1 MPEYETVLVS
11 VDDGVALLTLN
22 RPDRAN
28 SFNLVMDRE
37 FHQAMWALEDD
48 PAVRVIVVTG
58 AGKAFCGGVDLE
70 AGAGV
75 FGEEAHK
82 AHDATLGLDADSLP
96 ERSAFW
102 RMRTPIIG
110 AINGA
115 AVGAGLTVP
124 LLFDILYA
132 AADAKLGFVF
142 SRRGIFPEANS
153 TWLLPRLIGVPR
165 AMELLLT
172 GRMFTGAE
180 AAAMGLVS
188 RALPREELLPG
199 RPRAGPRPGAQH
211 RPHPGGADQER
222 GVSQPA
228 GARPA
233 PLHGA
238 GDQDRLVARH
248 PPRRGGGG
256 HVVLPEAAAAVD
268 GRQAHPDAT
277 RDRHRREPRLGPLLR
292 PSSLEAPELK

>member
-1 MPEYETVLVS
+1 MADYETILVTI
-11 VDDGVALLTLN
+11 DGGVALLTLN

-37 FHQAMWALEDD
+37 FHEAMWALEAD

-58 AGKAFCGGVDLE
+58 AGRAFCGGVDLE

-82 AHDATLGLDADSLP
+82 AHDETLGLDADSLP

-102 RMRTPIIG
+102 KMRTPIIG

-124 LLFDILYA
+124 LLFDINYA

-142 SRRGIFPEANS
+142 VRRGIFPEANS

-165 AMELLLT
+165 ALELLLS
-172 GRMFTGAE
+172 GRMFTGEE
-180 AAAMGLVS
+180 AAAMGLVA
-188 RALPREELLPG
+188 RALPRDEVVPAALALAHDLAANTAPIPVGVVKNAVYRNLQEL
-199 RPRAGPRPGAQH
+199 
-211 RPHPGGADQER
+211 
-222 GVSQPA
+222 
-228 GARPA
+228 
-233 PLHGA
+233 
-238 GDQDRLVARH
+238 DR
-248 PPRRGGGG
+248 RRSMALETKIVWWLGT
-256 HVVLPEAAAAVD
+256 
-268 GRQAHPDAT
+268 HPDAMEGVMSFVQKRPPQWKGDKRT
-277 RDRHRREPRLGPLLR
+277 PMPAEIAIGENLGSGPF
-292 PSSLEAPELK
+292 

>member
-1 MPEYETVLVS
+1 MPDYETILVA
-11 VDDGVALLTLN
+11 VDEGVALLTLN

-37 FHQAMWALEDD
+37 FHEAMWALEDD
-48 PAVRVIVVTG
+48 PKVRVIVVTG
-58 AGKAFCGGVDLE
+58 AGKAFCAGVDLE

-82 AHDATLGLDADSLP
+82 AHDSTLGLDADSLP

-153 TWLLPRLIGVPR
+153 TWLLPRLIGLSR
-165 AMELLLT
+165 AMELLLS
-172 GRMFTGAE
+172 GRMFSGEE
-180 AAAMGLVS
+180 AAAIGLVS
-188 RALPREELLPG
+188 KALPREE
-199 RPRAGPRPGAQH
+199 
-211 RPHPGGADQER
+211 
-222 GVSQPA
+222 
-228 GARPA
+228 
-233 PLHGA
+233 
-238 GDQDRLVARH
+238 
-248 PPRRGGGG
+248 
-256 HVVLPEAAAAVD
+256 VLPAALELAHDLARNTAPIPVGVIKNAVYRNMQELD
-268 GRQAHPDAT
+268 RRRSMALETKIVWWLGTHPDAMEGVMSFLQKRPPAWQGDKRT
-277 RDRHRREPRLGPLLR
+277 AMPPEIAIADHLGSGPF
-292 PSSLEAPELK
+292 